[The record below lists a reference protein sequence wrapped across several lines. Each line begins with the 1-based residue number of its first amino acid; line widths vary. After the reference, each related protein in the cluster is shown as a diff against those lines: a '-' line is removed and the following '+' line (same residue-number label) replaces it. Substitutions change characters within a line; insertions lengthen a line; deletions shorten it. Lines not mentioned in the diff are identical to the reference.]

1 MNVLK
6 KMSGLLFV
14 LCFVA
19 SQAFAAASALD
30 TIQQNGELRIG
41 FDSGYIPFEMT
52 SKQGKFIG
60 FDIDLGKA
68 MAKAMKVKFVPV
80 NTDFDGIIPALLTNK
95 FDIIISGLTLTQERN
110 MQINFPDPYFYSGQA
125 VLMNSKHAGKITS
138 YKQFN
143 DPKYKVVSKL
153 GTTGE
158 MAVKRLLPK
167 AQYKSF
173 EKEADAALEVM
184 NGNADAYVYD
194 FPVLKQIM
202 QKQGS
207 NNLVMLDKPF
217 TYEPLAFGIKRGDPD
232 FLNWLDNFML
242 QVRNDGTYD
251 RIYKKWFESNAWYKD
266 VE

>member
-1 MNVLK
+1 MWKRISWLVL
-6 KMSGLLFV
+6 GVCLFV
-14 LCFVA
+14 VPVSALA
-19 SQAFAAASALD
+19 QTSALD
-30 TIQQNGELRIG
+30 AIQKSGQLRVG

-52 SKQGKFIG
+52 SKKGRFIG
-60 FDIDLGKA
+60 FDIDLAKA

-95 FDIIISGLTLTQERN
+95 FDIIISGMTATQERN
-110 MQINFPDPYFYSGQA
+110 LQINFADPYFYAGQA
-125 VLMNSKHAGKITS
+125 VLMNSKYAGTITS
-138 YKQFN
+138 YRQFN

-167 AQYKSF
+167 AEYKSF

-194 FPVLKQIM
+194 YPVLKQIM
-202 QKQGS
+202 HKQGS
-207 NNLVMLDKPF
+207 NNIVMLEERF

-232 FLNWLDNFML
+232 FLNWLNNFMR

-251 RIYKKWFESNAWYKD
+251 RIFKRWFESKAWYKQ
-266 VE
+266 VQ

>member
-1 MNVLK
+1 MSK
-6 KMSGLLFV
+6 KIILLLVGLCLM
-14 LCFVA
+14 LTQGTA
-19 SQAFAAASALD
+19 LAGDSALD
-30 TIQQNGELRIG
+30 TIQKNGELRVG

-52 SKQGKFIG
+52 SKKGRFIG
-60 FDIDLGKA
+60 FDIDLAKA

-95 FDIIISGLTLTQERN
+95 FDIIISGMTATQERN
-110 MQINFPDPYFYSGQA
+110 LQINFADPYFYAGQA
-125 VLMNSKHAGKITS
+125 VLMNSKHKGTITS
-138 YKQFN
+138 YRQFN
-143 DPKYKVVSKL
+143 DSKFKVVSKL

-184 NGNADAYVYD
+184 NGNADAYIYD
-194 FPVLKQIM
+194 YPVLKQIM

-207 NNLVMLDKPF
+207 NNLVMLEERF
-217 TYEPLAFGIKRGDPD
+217 TYEPLAFGIKRGDSD
-232 FLNWLDNFML
+232 FLNWLNNFMR
-242 QVRNDGTYD
+242 QIRNDGTYD
-251 RIYKKWFESNAWYKD
+251 RIFTKWFESKDWYED